1 MVLGALVAGPVLRRV
16 TARWVTLA
24 GLLVMIVGL
33 WQMAQWGQGMAPA
46 ALMGPL
52 GLAGLGLGLVTTPLA
67 SAVLERVTEAERGI
81 ASSLLLVARL
91 LGMTLGLSVLVTWAL
106 RRFNAIVSQ
115 VDISF
120 TDPDAATLMAQAA
133 VSAMTTVVTD
143 LFFVT
148 AIVGVVA
155 LLPALLLREEPRADV

>member
-1 MVLGALVAGPVLRRV
+1 
-16 TARWVTLA
+16 
-24 GLLVMIVGL
+24 
-33 WQMAQWGQGMAPA
+33 
-46 ALMGPL
+46 MGPL

-106 RRFNAIVSQ
+106 RRFNALVSQ

-120 TDPDAATLMAQAA
+120 TDPDAAALMAQAA

-155 LLPALLLREEPRADV
+155 LLPALLLREEPRPELAPEHTKQAR